1 MRLGAEMTPKTFATV
16 LTLSAIFISIIFII
30 VGDKLGAIYWILF
43 ANMLWIASYFE
54 ELLEVL
60 RWRRI

>member
-1 MRLGAEMTPKTFATV
+1 MWLNAKMTAKTYMTALALIDIF
-16 LTLSAIFISIIFII
+16 LSAIFIVI
-30 VGDKLGAIYWILF
+30 GDKLVAIYWILF
-43 ANMLWIASYFE
+43 ANMCWMVGYFE